1 MKGDSS
7 MKCNSSMVGIRGPAG
22 RTAMFFKKIQKVA
35 RPKAER
41 LDKMELEMKL

>member
-22 RTAMFFKKIQKVA
+22 RTAMFFKKNQEVA

-41 LDKMELEMKL
+41 LDDLEMQ